1 VLPKLAGFGTEIQC
15 VISCFLSLGI
25 VVLSSK
31 WGRFNI
37 IAMSSKTS
45 YGLSFYINRA
55 KEKKNGECPVLL
67 RININGERVVLQT
80 KRFLKSED
88 WDPNRYQMKG
98 RSTEAR
104 VFNEY
109 LEAVRI
115 KAHKKYNE
123 LLSFN
128 DDVSP
133 QMLRDAILGV
143 NSAKTRQIIDIWEG
157 HVSNLKKLIG
167 KENSYATYQKYNTA
181 KNHFQ
186 TFLKKN
192 YKQAD
197 ISIKSVDYQMI
208 QQYSIYLKTEKG
220 CSFNTTTKF
229 LQNLKTIT
237 SISIRSGWLV
247 KDPFNGISLT
257 LKEVDRPYLS
267 LEEIQRLIKFNSPFD
282 RLNRVRDFF
291 IFSCYTGLAYI
302 DVKELKRSEIEG
314 NETSGYWIRTRRKKT
329 GGRANI
335 PLLKIPMSI
344 INNYCCL
351 DLLDANDPILPILSN
366 QKTNAYLKELA
377 DLCKIQKQFS
387 YHVARHTFATTI
399 TMMHGVPIETVS
411 KMLGHKNIHTT
422 QHYARIVDKKVGDD
436 MELLASKLNDIGAI
450 NFAAT

>member
-1 VLPKLAGFGTEIQC
+1 MLPKLASFVTEIQC

-220 CSFNTTTKF
+220 CSFNTATKF

-314 NETSGYWIRTRRKKT
+314 NETTGYWIRTRRKKT

-377 DLCKIQKQFS
+377 DLCKIQKQLS

>member
-1 VLPKLAGFGTEIQC
+1 
-15 VISCFLSLGI
+15 
-25 VVLSSK
+25 
-31 WGRFNI
+31 
-37 IAMSSKTS
+37 MSSKTS
-45 YGLSFYINRA
+45 YGLTFYINRA
-55 KEKKNGECPVLL
+55 KEKKNGQCPVLM
-67 RININGERVVLQT
+67 RININGVRVVLQT
-80 KRFLKSED
+80 KRYLNPED
-88 WDPNRYQMKG
+88 WDANRHQMKG
-98 RSTEAR
+98 RTTEAR

-109 LEAVRI
+109 LEAIRM

-123 LLSFN
+123 LLSYY

-143 NSAKTRQIIDIWEG
+143 NTAKTRQIIDIWEG
-157 HVSNLKKLIG
+157 HVSDLKKLIG

-186 TFLKKN
+186 AFLQKN
-192 YKQAD
+192 YKVD
-197 ISIKSVDYQMI
+197 DVSIKAVDYQMI

-220 CSFNTTTKF
+220 CSYNTATKF

-257 LKEVDRPYLS
+257 IKEVDRPYLTM
-267 LEEIQRLIKFNSPFD
+267 EEMQRLIDFNSVFD

-302 DVKELKRSEIEG
+302 DVKQLKRSEIEG
-314 NETSGYWIRTRRKKT
+314 NETTGYWIRTRRKKT

-335 PLLKIPMSI
+335 PLLEMPMSI
-344 INNYCCL
+344 INNYCRL
-351 DLLDANDPILPILSN
+351 ELLNADDPILPILSN
-366 QKTNAYLKELA
+366 QKVNAYLKELA
-377 DLCKIQKQFS
+377 DLCNIQKQLS

-399 TMMHGVPIETVS
+399 TMMNGVPIESVS
-411 KMLGHKNIHTT
+411 KMLGHKNIHST

-436 MELLASKLNDIGAI
+436 MKLLASKLNGIGAI
-450 NFAAT
+450 SFAST